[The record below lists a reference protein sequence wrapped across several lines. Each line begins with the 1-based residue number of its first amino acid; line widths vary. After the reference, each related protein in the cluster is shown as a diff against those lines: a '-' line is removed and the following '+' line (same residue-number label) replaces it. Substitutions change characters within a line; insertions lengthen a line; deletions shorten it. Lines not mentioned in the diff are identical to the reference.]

1 MSKTKELDRLVNNV
15 SEEMLEKLYKVSDFH
30 LSQSDLDINKIDS
43 KGIYSDFN
51 DAHSYIM
58 ERVIENL
65 NKQIYNFKL

>member
-1 MSKTKELDRLVNNV
+1 MSVTKELDILVNSV

-30 LSQSDLDINKIDS
+30 LSYSDLDVEGDD
-43 KGIYSDFN
+43 YN

>member
-1 MSKTKELDRLVNNV
+1 MSKTKELDRLVNNI

-30 LSQSDLDINKIDS
+30 LSNSDLNINKIDS
-43 KGIYSDFN
+43 KGIYSDYN

-65 NKQIYNFKL
+65 NKQIYNLKL

>member
-15 SEEMLEKLYKVSDFH
+15 SEEILEKLYKVSDFH

-43 KGIYSDFN
+43 KGIYSDYN

-65 NKQIYNFKL
+65 NKQIYNLKL

>member
-1 MSKTKELDRLVNNV
+1 MNNI

-30 LSQSDLDINKIDS
+30 LSNSDLNIEYNNEAL
-43 KGIYSDFN
+43 YN

-65 NKQIYNFKL
+65 NKQIYNLKL

>member
-1 MSKTKELDRLVNNV
+1 MSKTKELDRLVNNI

-43 KGIYSDFN
+43 KGIYSDYN

-65 NKQIYNFKL
+65 NKQIYNLKL

>member
-1 MSKTKELDRLVNNV
+1 MSKTKELDTLVNNV
-15 SEEMLEKLYKVSDFH
+15 TEEILEKLYKVSDFH

-43 KGIYSDFN
+43 KGIYSDYN

-65 NKQIYNFKL
+65 NKQIYNLKL

>member
-15 SEEMLEKLYKVSDFH
+15 SEEILEKLYKVSDFH
-30 LSQSDLDINKIDS
+30 LSYSDLDIEGDD
-43 KGIYSDFN
+43 YN

-65 NKQIYNFKL
+65 NKQIYNLKL

>member
-1 MSKTKELDRLVNNV
+1 MSKTKELDRLVNNI

-30 LSQSDLDINKIDS
+30 LSNSDLNIEYNNEAL
-43 KGIYSDFN
+43 YN

>member
-15 SEEMLEKLYKVSDFH
+15 SEEILEKLYKVSDFH
-30 LSQSDLDINKIDS
+30 LSHSDLDIKKIDS
-43 KGIYSDFN
+43 KGIYSDYN

-65 NKQIYNFKL
+65 NKQIYNLKL